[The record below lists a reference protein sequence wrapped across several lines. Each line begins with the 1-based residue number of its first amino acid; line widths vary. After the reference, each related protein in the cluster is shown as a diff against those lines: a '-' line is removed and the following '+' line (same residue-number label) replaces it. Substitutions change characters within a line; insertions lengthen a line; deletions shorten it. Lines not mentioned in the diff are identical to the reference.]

1 MNYWSNPDHTYDG
14 LPMGVAKINN
24 SARVIN
30 LRRDTLANFYPPFI
44 GEPPAAQL
52 RVPREVDA
60 NQTFLVR
67 VIAADS
73 RRNPLRYHWT
83 AADFIPSE
91 GTTAS
96 LTLTAPDV
104 AQDTHYPISV
114 DVSGTYGTTR
124 LNATIKVR
132 PAPPPI
138 TATLKI
144 QPVVPSGGKLP
155 IRVDAQSPTG
165 LPLSYAWSRTA
176 GMYEG
181 SIGNRPQGVYTAATV
196 IKDTPTTIKVVIKA
210 GPYELERSA
219 PVTIL
224 AAPTTPPPIAKISG
238 AREVSVNMALSLS
251 SGDSSGEQLT
261 YAWTATGFTPATS
274 TQVHP
279 IFRAPAS
286 PGNHMITLVVTD
298 RHGRSAGDDHN
309 VAVTSEPLP
318 ICTTPWEEHGT
329 YGHGSE
335 VSYDGYNYKGLH
347 WSNGMQPDLNFT
359 DKDFD
364 LSQPWR
370 RLQPCQ
376 HP

>member
-1 MNYWSNPDHTYDG
+1 VNYWSNPDHTYDG

-83 AADFIPSE
+83 AAGFIPSE

-144 QPVVPSGGKLP
+144 QPAVPSGGKLP

-165 LPLSYAWSRTA
+165 LPLSYAWSRTT

-181 SIGNRPQGVYTAATV
+181 NIGNRPQGVYTAATV
-196 IKDTPTTIKVVIKA
+196 IKDTPTTIKVVLKA
-210 GPYELERSA
+210 GPYELERLA

-238 AREVSVNMALSLS
+238 AREVLVNMALPLS
-251 SGDSSGEQLT
+251 SNDSSGEQLT

-274 TQVHP
+274 TQAHP

-298 RHGRSAGDDHN
+298 RHGRSAGAIHE
-309 VAVTSEPLP
+309 VSVTAQSLPTCKPLWQA
-318 ICTTPWEEHGT
+318 TQE
-329 YGHGSE
+329 YVLNDE
-335 VSYDGYNYKGLH
+335 VSYDGYDYRGLH
-347 WSNGMQPDLNFT
+347 WSQGARPDLNWVPEGYS
-359 DKDFD
+359 K
-364 LSQPWR
+364 PWR
-370 RLQPCQ
+370 RLTTCVVR
-376 HP
+376 